1 MQNQLLTKEIEERAI
16 LSCLMTDGPSCFPFD
31 KYHGH
36 SKVLYA
42 NDEQI
47 NRDPT
52 EFGRLWKDAESRL
65 DKYMV

>member
-1 MQNQLLTKEIEERAI
+1 
-16 LSCLMTDGPSCFPFD
+16 MTDGPSCLPFD

-36 SKVLYA
+36 SKVLYS

-52 EFGRLWKDAESRL
+52 EFGRLWKDAESHL